1 MEREDPR
8 ARLAAAKL
16 VRANQELVERLDL
29 FEAGQ
34 KDKHRIGLNTA
45 AAAAAVLAAATT
57 RFPFAVGLRKWL
69 ARRGRQR
76 AALVAAP
83 QRANPVG
90 NLLRP

>member
-8 ARLAAAKL
+8 ARLAAAEL

-34 KDKHRIGLNTA
+34 KDKHRVGLSTA
-45 AAAAAVLAAATT
+45 AAAVATAT
-57 RFPFAVGLRKWL
+57 SRFTFAVGLRKWI
-69 ARRGRQR
+69 ARCDRQR

-90 NLLRP
+90 NLLRS